1 VLRRLTAP
9 LPAGARLE
17 LRRTHV
23 ATPWLE
29 QQWATAPSASVGL
42 PTPLVVLDGD
52 AAVQALASDAAG
64 GDAVLA
70 GLSNVRREFAGG

>member
-1 VLRRLTAP
+1 
-9 LPAGARLE
+9 
-17 LRRTHV
+17 
-23 ATPWLE
+23 
-29 QQWATAPSASVGL
+29 VGL